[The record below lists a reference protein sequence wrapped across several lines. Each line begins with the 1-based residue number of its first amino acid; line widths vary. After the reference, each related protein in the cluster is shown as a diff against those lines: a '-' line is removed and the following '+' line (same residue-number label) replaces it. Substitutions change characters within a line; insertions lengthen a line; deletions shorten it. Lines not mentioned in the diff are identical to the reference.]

1 MKKHVI
7 KLEVTEQELNVI
19 LDKKFNNTEMVNAI
33 MMVAD
38 EDLTWFLDVCGFA
51 DSVQG
56 TSLVLFSGIKE
67 LTEMYIKENNVTAR
81 DYLKFENVLQ
91 FFISMNPGMNRN
103 LLLRTFKTDN
113 ILKYIRDEIKKKI
126 NLQSETFYYKP
137 WTPGSKKKTI

>member
-7 KLEVTEQELNVI
+7 KLEVTEQELIVI

-113 ILKYIRDEIKKKI
+113 ILKYIRDEIKK
-126 NLQSETFYYKP
+126 NKP
-137 WTPGSKKKTI
+137 TK

>member
-1 MKKHVI
+1 MKKHGI

-113 ILKYIRDEIKKKI
+113 ILKYIRDEIKK
-126 NLQSETFYYKP
+126 NKP
-137 WTPGSKKKTI
+137 TK

>member
-1 MKKHVI
+1 M
-7 KLEVTEQELNVI
+7 
-19 LDKKFNNTEMVNAI
+19 
-33 MMVAD
+33 
-38 EDLTWFLDVCGFA
+38 
-51 DSVQG
+51 QG

-113 ILKYIRDEIKKKI
+113 ILKYIRDEIKK
-126 NLQSETFYYKP
+126 NKP
-137 WTPGSKKKTI
+137 TK

>member
-113 ILKYIRDEIKKKI
+113 ILKYIRDEVKK
-126 NLQSETFYYKP
+126 NKP
-137 WTPGSKKKTI
+137 TK